1 MDIKLNDFKKLKGKF
16 RNFKMLNTRFT
27 LNGKIR
33 GFLKDRFKTNLD
45 MRIIDNLSIQNWSSV
60 FRNSFIDDNI
70 MVLST
75 PIFGYQDEASPI
87 GVLNIVLNQEEINRI
102 VQSEIEKIGKTAQI
116 YIVDDKGM
124 LLTDTLKNK
133 SEEIKALNYEVKS
146 KAVDSLIKTLNKGEY
161 DYSETK
167 AYKNFQGKKV
177 IGTVSTVNIGDSY
190 SGIITEI
197 EENEGFYKLYEL
209 RNNLILVALIKILKK
224 QIKMFITK

>member
-1 MDIKLNDFKKLKGKF
+1 
-16 RNFKMLNTRFT
+16 
-27 LNGKIR
+27 
-33 GFLKDRFKTNLD
+33 
-45 MRIIDNLSIQNWSSV
+45 
-60 FRNSFIDDNI
+60 

-116 YIVDDKGM
+116 YIVNDKGM

-146 KAVDSLIKTLNKGEY
+146 KAVDSLIKTLNRGEY
-161 DYSETK
+161 DYSETT

-177 IGTVSTVNIGDSY
+177 IGTVSIVNVGDSY

-197 EENEGFYKLYEL
+197 EESEGFYKLYEL

-224 QIKMFITK
+224 RIKMFITK

>member
-1 MDIKLNDFKKLKGKF
+1 
-16 RNFKMLNTRFT
+16 
-27 LNGKIR
+27 
-33 GFLKDRFKTNLD
+33 
-45 MRIIDNLSIQNWSSV
+45 
-60 FRNSFIDDNI
+60 

-146 KAVDSLIKTLNKGEY
+146 KAVDSLIKTLNNGEY

-167 AYKNFQGKKV
+167 AYKNFQGNKV

-224 QIKMFITK
+224 GIKMFITK

>member
-27 LNGKIR
+27 LNGQMR

-45 MRIIDNLSIQNWSSV
+45 MRIIDNLSIQSWSSV

-116 YIVDDKGM
+116 YIVNDKGM

-146 KAVDSLIKTLNKGEY
+146 KAVDSLIKTLNRGEY

-197 EENEGFYKLYEL
+197 EESEGFYKLYEL

>member
-1 MDIKLNDFKKLKGKF
+1 MDIKLDDFKKLKGKF

-27 LNGKIR
+27 LNGQSR
-33 GFLKDRFKTNLD
+33 GFLKDKFKTNLD

-102 VQSEIEKIGKTAQI
+102 VQSGIEKIGKTAQI
-116 YIVDDKGM
+116 YIVNDKGM

-133 SEEIKALNYEVKS
+133 SEAIKALNYEVKS
-146 KAVDSLIKTLNKGEY
+146 KAVDSLIKTLNRGEY

-224 QIKMFITK
+224 RVKMFITK

>member
-1 MDIKLNDFKKLKGKF
+1 
-16 RNFKMLNTRFT
+16 
-27 LNGKIR
+27 
-33 GFLKDRFKTNLD
+33 
-45 MRIIDNLSIQNWSSV
+45 
-60 FRNSFIDDNI
+60 

-102 VQSEIEKIGKTAQI
+102 VQSERETAQI

-146 KAVDSLIKTLNKGEY
+146 KAVDSLIKTLNRGEY

-224 QIKMFITK
+224 RIKMFITK